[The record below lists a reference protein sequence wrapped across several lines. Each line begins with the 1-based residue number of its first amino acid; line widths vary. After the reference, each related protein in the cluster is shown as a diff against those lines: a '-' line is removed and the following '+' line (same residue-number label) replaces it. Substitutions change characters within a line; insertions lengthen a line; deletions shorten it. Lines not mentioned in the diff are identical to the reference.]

1 MEIKTFDVNE
11 ALNGASI
18 GFKAESNVQQYIVL
32 FTFIA
37 DNPLERRYSGV
48 GQDDNITYY
57 FNQWGE
63 CEDGNTN
70 HQLYGFVGEIDYST
84 GTVVTRSTSSGSED
98 ISIENMQ
105 PREIFAQAALQSIL
119 AKLDTPI
126 LNIDNFKIYKVCD
139 LAFKIAQEMLS
150 RAAAYRAATQPT
162 PPTPEDIDIDIN
174 TVTEVSDKIA
184 YNMANYLK
192 VISENS
198 TYTKDT
204 GIKIISPVEVTV
216 QNTPNVNVSNVVD
229 TNVTNTVDVNVT
241 NFPENT
247 ITSE

>member
-1 MEIKTFDVNE
+1 
-11 ALNGASI
+11 
-18 GFKAESNVQQYIVL
+18 
-32 FTFIA
+32 
-37 DNPLERRYSGV
+37 
-48 GQDDNITYY
+48 
-57 FNQWGE
+57 
-63 CEDGNTN
+63 
-70 HQLYGFVGEIDYST
+70 
-84 GTVVTRSTSSGSED
+84 
-98 ISIENMQ
+98 MQ

-162 PPTPEDIDIDIN
+162 PPTPEDIDIDVN

-204 GIKIISPVEVTV
+204 GIKIISPIEVTV